1 MSAHVTIDGAR
12 PISELGPLSDTA
24 WTLKALNEIWILVD
38 HTYLRVVPPG
48 LPARQNALIAASKPS
63 VTLYITGHR
72 TSLYVVDVPT
82 EGVRL

>member
-24 WTLKALNEIWILVD
+24 WTLKALNEVWILAD

-48 LPARQNALIAASKPS
+48 LPARQNALHLAARPG

-72 TSLYVVDVPT
+72 TELYLVDVPT
-82 EGVRL
+82 EGVKL